1 MDFCCQYLER
11 EVSEENYLYLQDL
24 ALLYSLERLDTFIDH
39 FILSRFET
47 LSFMPDFLRDIPLN
61 KLSSYLSS
69 GKVNLVVVVGGVS
82 SAMQVVFL
90 TASLFSLGRQVQHDS
105 EQALLQATLQWLSQS
120 PERAAHA
127 RQLLSDIHFPL
138 MPAGDL
144 AGRVL
149 PAVRA
154 LLPGEAGCEA
164 LVEEALTYHA
174 RTTAQPLLQTAR
186 SSLRDGV
193 ERLLLIGGEVKKNKI
208 NSCEST
214 GENSATAKSV
224 AQLPTDPLQLSS
236 TVGKLRSVGHIWLL
250 KLLNPAQSRTQRLK
264 FVYCL

>member
-11 EVSEENYLYLQDL
+11 EVSEDNYLYLQEL

-39 FILSRFET
+39 FILSRYET
-47 LSFMPDFLRDIPLN
+47 LSFTPDFLRDIPLN

-69 GKVNLVVVVGGVS
+69 GKVNPSGRGDGS
-82 SAMQVVFL
+82 GMQVVFDDV
-90 TASLFSLGRQVQHDS
+90 TPSSSLRRQVQHDS

-120 PERAAHA
+120 AERTVHA
-127 RQLLSDIHFPL
+127 KQLLSDIRFPL

-154 LLPGEAGCEA
+154 LLPGQASCEA

-174 RTTAQPLLQTAR
+174 RSSAQPLLQTAR
-186 SSLRDGV
+186 TSLRDGV
-193 ERLLLIGGEVKKNKI
+193 ERLLLIGGEVRRI
-208 NSCEST
+208 EVQ
-214 GENSATAKSV
+214 EV
-224 AQLPTDPLQLSS
+224 QQ
-236 TVGKLRSVGHIWLL
+236 I
-250 KLLNPAQSRTQRLK
+250 
-264 FVYCL
+264 

>member
-11 EVSEENYLYLQDL
+11 EVSEDNYLYLQEL

-47 LSFMPDFLRDIPLN
+47 LSFTPDFLRDIPLN

-69 GKVNLVVVVGGVS
+69 GKVKPSGCMGGS
-82 SAMQVVFL
+82 GWMQVVFDDV
-90 TASLFSLGRQVQHDS
+90 TPSSSLRRQVQHDS
-105 EQALLQATLQWLSQS
+105 EQGLLQATLQWLSQS
-120 PERAAHA
+120 PERAVHA
-127 RQLLSDIHFPL
+127 RQLLSDIRFPL

-154 LLPGEAGCEA
+154 LLPGQAGCEA

-174 RTTAQPLLQTAR
+174 TPTAQPLLQTAR
-186 SSLRDGV
+186 TSLRDGV
-193 ERLLLIGGEVKKNKI
+193 ERLLLIGGEV
-208 NSCEST
+208 
-214 GENSATAKSV
+214 
-224 AQLPTDPLQLSS
+224 
-236 TVGKLRSVGHIWLL
+236 
-250 KLLNPAQSRTQRLK
+250 SRI
-264 FVYCL
+264 